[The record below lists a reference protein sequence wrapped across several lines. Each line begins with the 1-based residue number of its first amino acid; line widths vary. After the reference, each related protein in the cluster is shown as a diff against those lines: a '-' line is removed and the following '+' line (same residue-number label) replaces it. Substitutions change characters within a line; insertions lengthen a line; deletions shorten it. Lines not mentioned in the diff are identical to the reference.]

1 MYSKYRHHTIY
12 SSLTTIYYHML
23 SSSTMRRK
31 YQTVELQYT
40 LYNSTIGND
49 WLENQYWHRMTL
61 HCQSIKELN
70 CNTKE
75 YKKDV
80 DTKEKGE

>member
-49 WLENQYWHRMTL
+49 
-61 HCQSIKELN
+61 
-70 CNTKE
+70 
-75 YKKDV
+75 
-80 DTKEKGE
+80 

>member
-40 LYNSTIGND
+40 LYNSTIGNESVLASYD
-49 WLENQYWHRMTL
+49 TALSVYQR
-61 HCQSIKELN
+61 IKLQHERI
-70 CNTKE
+70 
-75 YKKDV
+75 
-80 DTKEKGE
+80 